1 MHGRKAFDQTLVFPL
16 DSDWLP
22 SLLYGNAESNT
33 MRFSFVDVYVFCV
46 GPVITGMV
54 RVLGNELPDYHYC
67 SCLVLKL
74 GREALAKTMKA
85 V

>member
-1 MHGRKAFDQTLVFPL
+1 MHGRKAFDQMLLFPL

-22 SLLYGNAESNT
+22 SVLYGNAGSDT

-54 RVLGNELPDYHYC
+54 RVLGNELSSYRYC
-67 SCLVLKL
+67 SCLILKL
-74 GREALAKTMKA
+74 GREALAKTIKA